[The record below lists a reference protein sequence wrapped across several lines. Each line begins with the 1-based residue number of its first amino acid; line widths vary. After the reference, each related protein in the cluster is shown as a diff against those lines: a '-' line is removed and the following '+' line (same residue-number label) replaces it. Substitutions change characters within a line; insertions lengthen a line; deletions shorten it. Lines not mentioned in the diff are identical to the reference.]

1 MNIRELHKK
10 YLNKELTVEAYIK
23 SVFENIKTNNYH
35 AYISLNE
42 KEALN
47 KAKKLDEK
55 LKDAKELSPL
65 FGVPVAIKD
74 NILTKG
80 LKTTAGSKSLSNF
93 EPIYNADVIE
103 KLNASDYILIGKTNM
118 DEFAMGSS
126 SETSHYETTIN
137 PYDPSLTPG
146 GSSGGSAAAVAADE
160 AIVSL
165 GTDTGGSSRNPAD
178 FCHIVGFAPSYGAI
192 SRYGVISMSNS
203 LDRVGIMAKNVSDVK
218 TLFDQIRGK
227 SENDF
232 TSLDLENTSENKDNK
247 KLKLAK
253 FNLRDE
259 YNVDPDILKSFN
271 ESVEKLEAEFGQ
283 VETIDVDYLE
293 YINSAYT
300 VIMSIEVEAN
310 MARIDGLRY
319 GESVLEY
326 ENTDD
331 FYIQNRTENFGEEVK
346 RRLALG
352 NFFASKDNDQIYYKK
367 AMQVRNLVKKQMDD
381 LLNEY
386 DLILS
391 PTTTLK
397 AKKVGETS
405 QDANASFDSGLFNTI
420 TNLSNLPAISI
431 PMKDDQIGS
440 LQIIGKRNDD
450 LKLLAIAEEI
460 EGLL

>member
-1 MNIRELHKK
+1 MNIKELHRK

-23 SVFENIKTNNYH
+23 SVFEKIKENNYH

-42 KEALN
+42 EEALN
-47 KAKKLDEK
+47 KAKKLNEK

-80 LKTTAGSKSLSNF
+80 LKTTAGSRSLSNF
-93 EPIYNADVIE
+93 TPIYNADLIE

-137 PYDPSLTPG
+137 PYEPSLTPG

-160 AIVSL
+160 ALVSL

-203 LDRVGIMAKNVSDVK
+203 LDRVGLMAKNVSDIKV
-218 TLFDQIRGK
+218 LFDQIRGK

-232 TSLDLENTSENKDNK
+232 TSLDLENTSCKKDK
-247 KLKLAK
+247 AKLKIAK

-259 YNVDPDILKSFN
+259 YGVDPDIFKSFN
-271 ESVEKLEAEFGQ
+271 ESVEKLEAEFG
-283 VETIDVDYLE
+283 EIDTIDVDYLE

-300 VIMSIEVEAN
+300 VIMAIEVEAN
-310 MARIDGLRY
+310 MARLDGLRY
-319 GESVLEY
+319 GESVSDY

-367 AMQVRNLVKKQMDD
+367 AMQVRHLVKKQMDQ
-381 LLNEY
+381 LFNEY

-431 PMKDDQIGS
+431 PMREDQIGS

-450 LKLLAIAEEI
+450 LRLLDIAEEI

>member
-1 MNIRELHKK
+1 MNIKELHKK

-42 KEALN
+42 EAALD

-55 LKDAKELSPL
+55 LKDVKELSPL

-80 LKTTAGSKSLSNF
+80 LKTTAGSKSLSNYV
-93 EPIYNADVIE
+93 PIYNADLIE
-103 KLNASDYILIGKTNM
+103 KLNLSDYILIGKTNM

-232 TSLDLENTSENKDNK
+232 TSLDLENNKEKNE
-247 KLKLAK
+247 KLRIAK

-259 YNVDPDILKSFN
+259 YKVDPDILKSFN
-271 ESVEKLEAEFGQ
+271 ESVEKLETEFGQ
-283 VETIDVDYLE
+283 IETVDVDYLE

-319 GESVLEY
+319 GESVSDY

-352 NFFASKDNDQIYYKK
+352 NFFASKDNDQVYYKK
-367 AMQVRNLVKKQMDD
+367 AMQVRQLVKRQMDD
-381 LLNEY
+381 LLDEY
-386 DLILS
+386 DVILS

-397 AKKVGETS
+397 AKRVGETS

-431 PMKDDQIGS
+431 PMKDNQIGS

-450 LKLLAIAEEI
+450 LKLLDIAEEI

>member
-1 MNIRELHKK
+1 MNIKELHKK

-42 KEALN
+42 EAALD

-55 LKDAKELSPL
+55 LKDVKELSPL

-80 LKTTAGSKSLSNF
+80 LKTTAGSKSLSNYV
-93 EPIYNADVIE
+93 PIYNADLIE
-103 KLNASDYILIGKTNM
+103 KLNLSDYILIGKTNM

-232 TSLDLENTSENKDNK
+232 TSLDFENNKEKNE
-247 KLKLAK
+247 KLRIAK

-259 YNVDPDILKSFN
+259 YKVDPDILKSFN
-271 ESVEKLEAEFGQ
+271 ESVEKLETEFGQ
-283 VETIDVDYLE
+283 IETVDVDYLE

-319 GESVLEY
+319 GESVSDY

-352 NFFASKDNDQIYYKK
+352 NFFASKDNNQVYYKK
-367 AMQVRNLVKKQMDD
+367 AMQVRQLVKKQMDD
-381 LLNEY
+381 LLDEY
-386 DLILS
+386 DVILS

-450 LKLLAIAEEI
+450 LRLLDIAEEI